1 MTTQD
6 IKSAELCPVT
16 ITEEAL
22 LQFRAA
28 YSDDSDPDM
37 FGIRIGVKGGGCSGF
52 MHILECIKQDAVDP
66 EEDSVYLVGGL
77 HFVIDCFSEPYLKGT
92 TVDYL
97 RTLLESGFKFRSDEV
112 RRTCGCGASFSK

>member
-1 MTTQD
+1 MTAED
-6 IKSAELCPVT
+6 IKSADLCPVT
-16 ITEEAL
+16 VTEEAL

-28 YSDDSDPDM
+28 YSSDPDPDV

-52 MHILECIKQDAVDP
+52 MHNLEFIKRADVDP
-66 EEDSVYLVGGL
+66 EEDSIYLVGGL

-97 RTLLESGFKFRSDEV
+97 RTLQESGFKFRSDEI

>member
-1 MTTQD
+1 MTEH

-28 YSDDSDPDM
+28 YSADTDPDI

-52 MHILECIKQDAVDP
+52 MHNLEFIKQAEVDP

-77 HFVIDCFSEPYLKGT
+77 HFVVDYFSEPYLKGT
-92 TVDYL
+92 TIDYL
-97 RTLLESGFKFRSDEV
+97 RTLKESGFKFLSDEV